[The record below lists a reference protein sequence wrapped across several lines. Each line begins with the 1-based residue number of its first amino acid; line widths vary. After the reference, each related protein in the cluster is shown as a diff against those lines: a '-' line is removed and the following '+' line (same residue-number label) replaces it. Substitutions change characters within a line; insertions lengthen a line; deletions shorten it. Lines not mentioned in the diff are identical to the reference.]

1 MFVHAWNSAVL
12 AAGAAAIA
20 LPAGT
25 LLAVLT
31 ARFRLPGGRIA
42 AAALGALLLL
52 PLFVQ
57 LSAWDAAFGKLGWFQ
72 LAFANR
78 SRPWLDGMPGAIFI
92 HGIAAIPWVW
102 LLMGLG
108 LRQVDPR
115 QEEAALLE
123 ASAPSVLARITLP
136 QCRTFLLAAALW
148 VVVTTASEM
157 TVTNIYLIDP
167 ADMTYTEQ
175 FYMNY
180 SLASDATRASLSV
193 LPALLGLAL
202 LIAAT
207 FWLLAKLVRRKV
219 LAGAGRTACFPR
231 GRSTYPLA
239 AVLWTGVAVLV
250 GLPLASLVAKAGF
263 VVVQQGDQRSRG
275 WSALKALEV
284 IGRTPR
290 DFGYE
295 FGWTAAIAVAAATLA
310 VVLAVALAWPARRGG
325 RRVLPMLAAC
335 VLCLV
340 IPGPLVGVALI
351 GLFNRPS
358 LPPLVW
364 LYDETLV
371 PSILATTVRTLPLA
385 VLLVWHSLATLRDD
399 ELAAAA
405 LDRAG
410 TWRTLWQIAL
420 PQRRLAIAGA
430 WLAAFA
436 IAGGDLAWSL
446 LVLPP
451 GVDTIARRVFGLVHA
466 GVEEQVAGIC
476 LIVVLAYAVLA
487 VAVLS
492 LIRLQAFRAPEL

>member
-1 MFVHAWNSAVL
+1 
-12 AAGAAAIA
+12 
-20 LPAGT
+20 
-25 LLAVLT
+25 
-31 ARFRLPGGRIA
+31 
-42 AAALGALLLL
+42 
-52 PLFVQ
+52 
-57 LSAWDAAFGKLGWFQ
+57 
-72 LAFANR
+72 
-78 SRPWLDGMPGAIFI
+78 
-92 HGIAAIPWVW
+92 
-102 LLMGLG
+102 
-108 LRQVDPR
+108 
-115 QEEAALLE
+115 
-123 ASAPSVLARITLP
+123 
-136 QCRTFLLAAALW
+136 
-148 VVVTTASEM
+148 M

-202 LIAAT
+202 LIAGT
-207 FWLLAKLVRRKV
+207 FWLLAKLASRKL
-219 LAGAGRTACFPR
+219 LAGAGRAVCFPR
-231 GRSTYPLA
+231 SRSTYPLT
-239 AVLWTGVAVLV
+239 AVLWTCVVVLV

-263 VVVQQGDQRSRG
+263 VVVQEGDQRRRG

-284 IGRTPR
+284 IVRAPQ

-325 RRVLPMLAAC
+325 RGVLPMLAVCA
-335 VLCLV
+335 LCLV
-340 IPGPLVGVALI
+340 VPGPLVGVALI

-410 TWRTLWQIAL
+410 TWRTLWQIVL

-436 IAGGDLAWSL
+436 IAAGDLAWSL

-451 GVDTIARRVFGLVHA
+451 GVDTIARRLFGLVHA

-476 LIVVLAYAVLA
+476 LIVVLVYGVLA
-487 VAVLS
+487 AAVLS
-492 LIRLQAFRAPEL
+492 LLRLQPSRAPEL